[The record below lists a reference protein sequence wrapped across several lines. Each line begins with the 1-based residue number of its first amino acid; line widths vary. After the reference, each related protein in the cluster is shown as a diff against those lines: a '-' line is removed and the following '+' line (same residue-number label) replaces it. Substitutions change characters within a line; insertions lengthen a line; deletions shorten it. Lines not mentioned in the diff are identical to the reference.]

1 MRVLLHTIPA
11 SGGSRDLFETFEQI
25 PRVGEYVCL
34 PSESGEDWYRVA
46 LVVWEPERA
55 TKRSGTHQVEI
66 YAVEVDLRAVLR
78 TIRGT
83 EPVVKGLLD

>member
-1 MRVLLHTIPA
+1 MRVLLHTIPG
-11 SGGSRDLFETFEQI
+11 SGGSRDVYETFEQV

-34 PSESGEDWYRVA
+34 PSESGRDWYRVA

-55 TKRSGTHQVEI
+55 TQRTRTHQVEI
-66 YAVEVDLRAVLR
+66 YAVEVDLRAVLG

-83 EPVVKGLLD
+83 DPVVKGLLD